1 MASLWRLGV
10 LCGAQ
15 GGRGEASWQRQVL
28 RATFSRGR
36 ECGEDLFAGWWGLLS
51 RESHHRPV
59 GGSGPALHHSDNRR
73 VSAPRC
79 PPEHVSAPLRAD
91 TGIG

>member
-15 GGRGEASWQRQVL
+15 GGRGEASWQREVL

-36 ECGEDLFAGWWGLLS
+36 ECGEDLFAGG
-51 RESHHRPV
+51 E
-59 GGSGPALHHSDNRR
+59 AF
-73 VSAPRC
+73 
-79 PPEHVSAPLRAD
+79 
-91 TGIG
+91 